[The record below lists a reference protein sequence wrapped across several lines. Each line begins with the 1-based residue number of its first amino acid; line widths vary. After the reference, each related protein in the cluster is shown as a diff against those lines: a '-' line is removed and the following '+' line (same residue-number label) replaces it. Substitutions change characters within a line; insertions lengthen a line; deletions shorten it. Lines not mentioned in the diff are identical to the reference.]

1 VKYLFDSDWIID
13 GLVGLP
19 NAAQII
25 AQLGSDGVAVSIV
38 SVGEIFEGA
47 FGSADPQGTLRLFR
61 DYLSDFALVPLTD
74 PIMETFARIRSFLRS
89 QGRLIPDIDLQIAA
103 TAVSLDLTLVTRNLR
118 HFSRIPGLKIYDR
131 GSVT

>member
-1 VKYLFDSDWIID
+1 
-13 GLVGLP
+13 
-19 NAAQII
+19 
-25 AQLGSDGVAVSIV
+25 
-38 SVGEIFEGA
+38 
-47 FGSADPQGTLRLFR
+47 
-61 DYLSDFALVPLTD
+61 
-74 PIMETFARIRSFLRS
+74 ARIRSFLRS